1 MLVKFLSGTRVLRK
15 TKPVVNI
22 YIDIG
27 NSRFKSAVTENDK
40 LLPFAPVPWHDEPL
54 AVSLDNLWAGLK
66 PERVV
71 VCNVAGDKVLPD
83 LQQWCSANL
92 GFEAE
97 VVATAAEFSGFT
109 ANSTQGSK
117 QQGAAVYLKNG
128 YTEPARLGTDRWAAM
143 IGARAH
149 YQGALCVID
158 SGTATT
164 VDLIDAQGQHLGGA
178 ILPGVYTMRRSLGKY
193 TAALFTAS
201 GDMSPFSTDTA
212 AGIAGGTGYAS
223 AGAIDR
229 LIDESLQRLDD
240 VTTVFTGGEAS
251 VIQPIL
257 RNIAVVDEQLVLK
270 GVAVM
275 AAA

>member
-1 MLVKFLSGTRVLRK
+1 M
-15 TKPVVNI
+15 NI

-27 NSRFKSAVTENDK
+27 NSRFKSAASEKGELT
-40 LLPFAPVPWHDEPL
+40 PFVPVPWHDEVL
-54 AVSLDNLWAGLK
+54 SESLDKLWEGLQ

-71 VCNVAGDKVLPD
+71 ACNVAGDKVVPE
-83 LQQWCSANL
+83 LQQWCRNNL
-92 GFEAE
+92 GIDAE
-97 VVATAAEFSGFT
+97 VVATAAEFSQSSVT
-109 ANSTQGSK
+109 LN
-117 QQGAAVYLKNG
+117 NG
-128 YTEPARLGTDRWAAM
+128 YEEPARLGTDRWAAM

-149 YQGALCVID
+149 YSGALCVID

-164 VDLIDAQGQHLGGA
+164 VDLINADGQHLGGA

-201 GDMSPFSTDTA
+201 GEMKPFSTDTA

-229 LIDESLQRLDD
+229 LIDEAHQHLDN

-251 VIQPIL
+251 IIQPFLCNQAI
-257 RNIAVVDEQLVLK
+257 VDELLVLK

-275 AAA
+275 AQ